1 MTLHLV
7 PLGTAALGL
16 AAPLMMPGT
25 PNGTRAIVEIT
36 SAVYDGDRF
45 RAKLTGAAAADWLV
59 VAPDGTGLMDV
70 RLAVETHDGATVYLA
85 YGGRIDLSAGVEGAT
100 VYSTPRFETGDER
113 YQWLNRI
120 QAVAKGVITG
130 GVLNYEIYELR

>member
-1 MTLHLV
+1 MTLELV

-16 AAPLMMPGT
+16 AAPVMMPGT
-25 PNGTRAIVEIT
+25 PSGTRVIVEIT
-36 SAVYDGDRF
+36 SAEYDGDRF
-45 RAKLTGAAAADWLV
+45 RAQLAGAAAADWVV

-70 RLAVETHDGATVYLA
+70 RLTVETLDGATVYLA
-85 YGGRIDLSAGVEGAT
+85 YGGRIDVSSGVEGAT

>member
-7 PLGTAALGL
+7 PLGTAAIGL
-16 AAPLMMPGT
+16 AAPVMMPGT
-25 PNGTRAIVEIT
+25 PSGTRAIVEIT
-36 SAVYDGDRF
+36 SAEYDGDRF
-45 RAKLTGAAAADWLV
+45 RAKLAGAAAADWLV

-85 YGGRIDLSAGVEGAT
+85 YGGRIDLSTGVEGAT

-130 GVLNYEIYELR
+130 GVLNYEIYELH